1 MNSNK
6 IIDYTIV
13 SGQTA
18 EELRQI
24 VRGNIKI
31 GWHPH
36 GNIGVGTYWLYQP
49 MVKYEQCEQIGDVGK
64 SVITG

>member
-6 IIDYTIV
+6 VIDYIIV
-13 SGQTA
+13 SSKTA
-18 EELRQI
+18 EGLRQF
-24 VRGNIKI
+24 VCERIKI
-31 GWHPH
+31 GWQLH
-36 GNIGVGTYWLYQP
+36 GNIGIGECWLYQP